1 MTGMRGNVKRKK
13 IIYLLLA
20 VVGLPAAV
28 IAGLC
33 VKYSADAVLMA
44 SALAGDAVYAR
55 LFENTPEEDARYIE
69 QAMERKDPALCGKVS
84 ARYVHSVMPRQTCYR
99 EVIMAV
105 ADPAV
110 CADKDVAEL
119 IPEEEC
125 IPLVAAV
132 TGDGTLCE
140 RSYENYAGYRDNCYY
155 GLALGKNDPGSCR
168 KISDPETKKHC
179 LEQCS
184 KKKKYDE
191 DRASG
196 IAPLIPG

>member
-1 MTGMRGNVKRKK
+1 MLAAAG
-13 IIYLLLA
+13 LLA
-20 VVGLPAAV
+20 AVVIGLSIKYSPAAV
-28 IAGLC
+28 LL
-33 VKYSADAVLMA
+33 S
-44 SALAGDAVYAR
+44 SALAVDAVYTK

-69 QAMERKDPALCGKVS
+69 RAVERKDPSLCGKVS

-99 EVIMAV
+99 EVIMAL

-119 IPEEEC
+119 MPEEEC

-155 GLALGKNDPGSCR
+155 GLALAKNDSGTCR
-168 KISDPETKKHC
+168 KISDPETKSYC
-179 LEQCS
+179 LKQCAE
-184 KKKKYDE
+184 KKKYDE
-191 DRASG
+191 NRGSG
-196 IAPLIPG
+196 SEPFIPG

>member
-1 MTGMRGNVKRKK
+1 MKRKK
-13 IIYLLLA
+13 VLYPLMVAAGLLA
-20 VVGLPAAV
+20 AVVIGLSIKYSPAAV
-28 IAGLC
+28 LL
-33 VKYSADAVLMA
+33 S
-44 SALAGDAVYAR
+44 SALAVDAVYTK
-55 LFENTPEEDARYIE
+55 LFENTPEEDALYIK
-69 QAMERKDPALCGKVS
+69 QAVERKDPALCGKVS

-99 EVIMAV
+99 EVIMAL

-155 GLALGKNDPGSCR
+155 GLALAKNDSGSCR
-168 KISDPETKKHC
+168 KISDPETKRYC
-179 LEQCS
+179 LEQCA

-196 IAPLIPG
+196 PAPLIPG